1 MTIGSYRRVL
11 FLGGESSGKSTISKA
26 AAEKYKA
33 PLVEEYGRT
42 FYEKKG
48 VENAEFDDLD
58 TIGRQQLL
66 NEIAA
71 LREAGFYDVKN
82 TFYDTSL
89 LVTYFYSMQWY
100 GKSSKWLKNSASD
113 TLYTYNVVFVCENDF
128 PFVQDGSR
136 QGIEFSQKQHDF
148 YTYVLDHYG
157 IEYYK
162 LTGTVAERLTQ
173 IEQILGA
180 PP

>member
-1 MTIGSYRRVL
+1 MTTGLFKRVL

-26 AAEKYKA
+26 AAKHYGA

-48 VENAEFDDLD
+48 VANAVFEDLSI
-58 TIGRQQLL
+58 IGRQQIK
-66 NEIAA
+66 NELVALKEAA
-71 LREAGFYDVKN
+71 FYGATN

-100 GKSSKWLKNSASD
+100 GKSTKWLKDTAAE

-128 PFVQDGSR
+128 PFVQDGQR
-136 QGIEFSQKQHDF
+136 EGIDFAKKQHDF
-148 YTYVLDHYG
+148 YVFVLEKFNIPYHV
-157 IEYYK
+157 
-162 LTGTVAERLTQ
+162 LTGSVSDRLTQ
-173 IEQILGA
+173 IEKILGV
-180 PP
+180 PK